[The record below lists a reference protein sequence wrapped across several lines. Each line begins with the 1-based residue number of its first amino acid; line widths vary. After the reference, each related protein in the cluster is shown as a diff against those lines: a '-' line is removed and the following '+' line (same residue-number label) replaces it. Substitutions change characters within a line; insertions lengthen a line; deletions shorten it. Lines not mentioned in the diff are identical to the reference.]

1 MEALQKHSQPEDA
14 AAVEQAIA
22 AAQGCSGSLKEDIA
36 VAQQALQRWQ
46 LTTSNEAKL
55 AKALKDGT
63 SVVGLSR
70 AIQVSQPAREQS
82 STAMLAPGAS
92 SHCTLEDKGQAS
104 GTLRALD
111 ERVHCTGTGSCSCIQ
126 AVVTSTV
133 AFLSTPS

>member
-1 MEALQKHSQPEDA
+1 MFKDEVSGSLQRTACDTAAGCWQQSNCLLLSCCRHASELRARLDQASQAKALLQSSVEALQKHSQPEDA

-22 AAQGCSGSLKEDIA
+22 AAQGCSGALKEDIA

-70 AIQVSQPAREQS
+70 AIQVS
-82 STAMLAPGAS
+82 
-92 SHCTLEDKGQAS
+92 
-104 GTLRALD
+104 
-111 ERVHCTGTGSCSCIQ
+111 
-126 AVVTSTV
+126 
-133 AFLSTPS
+133 